1 MNFQTRSWNSK
12 SNIWQMNKIVWNLL
26 ILKFFTKPF
35 YEFWYTFLVSFRWPL
50 TRPNFDNSLNGSL
63 LKVHSKSFLTVTGED
78 SKLVYRRKRPKVDTL
93 FSSLFSDASERRV
106 WLSAESKILASTFG
120 RFRLYRLKPIISQ
133 NLKNFSTN
141 ITVVKLIMKPI
152 YDEWTLAKSITGQLK
167 GTSSESFFCSQ
178 SGDFSSG
185 NLPENDR
192 VNVEQKAHSYF
203 WRSRS
208 KISTTFVNLAS
219 YEWFH
224 KSKYTFDKS
233 IHRSSKWA

>member
-1 MNFQTRSWNSK
+1 MININLQTRNSK
-12 SNIWQMNKIVWNLL
+12 SNIWQMIKIVWNLL

-63 LKVHSKSFLTVTGED
+63 LEVHSKSFL
-78 SKLVYRRKRPKVDTL
+78 
-93 FSSLFSDASERRV
+93 
-106 WLSAESKILASTFG
+106 
-120 RFRLYRLKPIISQ
+120 KP
-133 NLKNFSTN
+133 STN
-141 ITVVKLIMKPI
+141 IIVVNLIMKPI